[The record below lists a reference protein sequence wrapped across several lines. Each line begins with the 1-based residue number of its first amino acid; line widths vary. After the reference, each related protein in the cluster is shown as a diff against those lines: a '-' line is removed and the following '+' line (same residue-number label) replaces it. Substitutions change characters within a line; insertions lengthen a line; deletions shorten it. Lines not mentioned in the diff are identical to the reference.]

1 MKEPYFAWEDI
12 YKAINGPGGGIS
24 KRVSIDKDRA
34 LDLVTSFES
43 GTNV

>member
-1 MKEPYFAWEDI
+1 MAL
-12 YKAINGPGGGIS
+12 AGIS

-43 GTNV
+43 GSNV